1 MVSIES
7 QLLDVTSRKTDSKEE
22 KKTTRLFKTM
32 CQKFWRPI
40 IILLSLMILTLT
52 FLTYF
57 GLYTIL
63 NNLTKPVQSVTVSS
77 EGLAGEMHPECMG
90 QYNIL
95 RDVYRYDRAVYKHV
109 DREDRFIVYLGKNTG
124 FLEQGCSPSTVLKK
138 KQPNTCK
145 PLATIIA
152 YYEQGRGRESSLLIF
167 LGVV

>member
-1 MVSIES
+1 MGMTVSMVNIES
-7 QLLDVTSRKTDSKEE
+7 QLLDVSSRKTVSKE
-22 KKTTRLFKTM
+22 KKKSTRLFKTM

-57 GLYTIL
+57 GLYIIL

-95 RDVYRYDRAVYKHV
+95 RDVYRSDRAVYRHV

-124 FLEQGCSPSTVLKK
+124 FLKQGCSPS
-138 KQPNTCK
+138 Q
-145 PLATIIA
+145 I
-152 YYEQGRGRESSLLIF
+152 LL
-167 LGVV
+167 LV